1 MAKLTHPH
9 KPDFILLGVLIALVL
24 FGLLMVFNASPV
36 TSLRDFGDPYFLIKQ
51 QIIWAIIGLALGL
64 VAFKI
69 NYHFWG
75 KVSPLLLLI
84 GIIMLLA
91 VFIPGLGFKIYGAQR
106 WLKFGF
112 FTLQPAEFIKLAYI
126 VFLSSILAKKVRFLP
141 FAVITGL
148 ICSIVLR
155 QDDFGTTAI
164 IALMGGAIYFLSGAP
179 LLQIITLVPAGLGI
193 AAFFIL
199 TSDYRRERFLTFLN
213 PSADP
218 QGAAYQINQILI
230 ALGSGGIFGVG
241 LGASRQKYG
250 FIPEVTTDS
259 IFAVVGNEVG
269 FIGSMIVLL
278 TFLFIV
284 YRGFKIARFAP
295 DKFGGLLAIGVASW
309 IGLQTFFNLAGM
321 SSLLPLTGVP
331 LPFISYGGSSLVT
344 TIVASA
350 ILLNISRY
358 TKSTSNSLSLS
369 KK

>member
-9 KPDFILLGVLIALVL
+9 KPD
-24 FGLLMVFNASPV
+24 
-36 TSLRDFGDPYFLIKQ
+36 
-51 QIIWAIIGLALGL
+51 
-64 VAFKI
+64 
-69 NYHFWG
+69 
-75 KVSPLLLLI
+75 
-84 GIIMLLA
+84 
-91 VFIPGLGFKIYGAQR
+91 
-106 WLKFGF
+106 
-112 FTLQPAEFIKLAYI
+112 FIKLAYI

-269 FIGSMIVLL
+269 FIGSL
-278 TFLFIV
+278 TFIGAFIFLL
-284 YRGFKIARFAP
+284 YRGFKIASEAP
-295 DKFGGLLAIGVASW
+295 DRFSFLLASGVTLW
-309 IGLQTFFNLAGM
+309 IGIQTFINLGGM
-321 SSLLPLTGVP
+321 VALIPL
-331 LPFISYGGSSLVT
+331 
-344 TIVASA
+344 
-350 ILLNISRY
+350 
-358 TKSTSNSLSLS
+358 K
-369 KK
+369 